1 MITGLIAF
9 RIWHTDRAVAPF
21 RPDPKGKL
29 IPIVKIL
36 IESVSLQLAA
46 EVILFILYAIKN
58 NGQYIVLETI
68 CSLVVSPSPNFA
80 LWVNAN
86 VRDFQGITY
95 TALTIRVTLQLQL
108 RESFSEG
115 PGLSSLDFS
124 PSTRS
129 TGRPRSD
136 LSNVMLPPM
145 SNFNLETGYATDLE
159 SCQSGNAH
167 THHTGPC
174 SVIHRRRDR
183 CIATE
188 GGCQSVG
195 LESANHCGCC
205 SEQTMFTDE
214 QSPEKML

>member
-68 CSLVVSPSPNFA
+68 CSLVVSPSSNVTPW
-80 LWVNAN
+80 LNAN

-115 PGLSSLDFS
+115 PDLSSLDFS

-145 SNFNLETGYATDLE
+145 SNFNLGTSYAMDLE
-159 SCQSGNAH
+159 SCESDNVH
-167 THHTGPC
+167 TQDTNPYL
-174 SVIHRRRDR
+174 VIHRHKDR
-183 CIATE
+183 CMTTG
-188 GGCQSVG
+188 GGCESVE
-195 LESANHCGCC
+195 LESTNNCCCC
-205 SEQTMFTDE
+205 SGQTMFTE
-214 QSPEKML
+214 GHSPEKML